1 MYGPQISQMCQRT
14 KPFCVIK
21 DAMQQDRFF
30 LLCLGISFST
40 ILVLLQ
46 FHSSAITSFN
56 SKTYYICAFEGAYN
70 LIKFKNDPYF
80 HSWMKW
86 IIFLPFFENFCC
98 VVCFYL
104 PLLSIYFFLFLYW
117 TNIMCFL
124 PWSSIERCCFSDHLY
139 KENRSANV
147 TWFTTM
153 SWILKPKFTK
163 LCTRRSMHLVC

>member
-56 SKTYYICAFEGAYN
+56 SKTYYICAFDGAYN

-104 PLLSIYFFLFLYW
+104 PLLSIYFFYFYIEPTLCVFCLGLASKDVVFPITY
-117 TNIMCFL
+117 IKKIGQQMSHDL
-124 PWSSIERCCFSDHLY
+124 PPW
-139 KENRSANV
+139 AG
-147 TWFTTM
+147 
-153 SWILKPKFTK
+153 SWNPNSQNYVHGEA
-163 LCTRRSMHLVC
+163 CT